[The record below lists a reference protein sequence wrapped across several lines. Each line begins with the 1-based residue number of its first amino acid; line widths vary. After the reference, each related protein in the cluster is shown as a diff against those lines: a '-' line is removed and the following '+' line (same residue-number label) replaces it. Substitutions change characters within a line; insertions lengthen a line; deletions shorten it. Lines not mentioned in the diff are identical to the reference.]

1 MTGSGSRR
9 HLRRRTRGDVS
20 NPLRRLLSL
29 ADWPFDELP
38 DESLFDQAWAP
49 AVDLKENRE
58 AYIVQ
63 ADLPGVDPDDIE
75 VTMENGVLT
84 VRGQREEERR
94 EEGENLHRVE
104 RFSGRFERRFSLPDA
119 ADDGVEARM
128 SKGVLEIRVPKSDRA
143 VARKIEIK
151 G

>member
-1 MTGSGSRR
+1 MTSSRR
-9 HLRRRTRGDVS
+9 QLRRRGRAGDAN

-29 ADWPFDELP
+29 ADWPFDEFAE
-38 DESLFDQAWAP
+38 ESLFDEAWAP
-49 AVDLKENRE
+49 AIDLKENRKG
-58 AYIVQ
+58 YVVR

-94 EEGENLHRVE
+94 EEDDNIHRLE
-104 RFSGRFERRFSLPDA
+104 RFTGRFERRFSLPDA
-119 ADDGVEARM
+119 ADDGVEAEM
-128 SKGVLEIRVPKSDRA
+128 SKGVLEIRVPKSDKA